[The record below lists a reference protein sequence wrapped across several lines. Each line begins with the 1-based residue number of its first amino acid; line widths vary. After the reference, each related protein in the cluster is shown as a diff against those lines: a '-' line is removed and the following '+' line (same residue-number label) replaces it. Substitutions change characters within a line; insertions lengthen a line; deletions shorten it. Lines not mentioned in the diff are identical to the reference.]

1 MSFSFDS
8 PFCHAFAQH
17 DPNAA
22 SDFVRSYNLYRS
34 FDPRIGNFAECM
46 RAMRSCFSDRTR
58 SLYPR
63 EVEDVLETQL
73 LSLLQAVAR
82 VRNLELIC
90 SLGSTAVRSAETTLA
105 TEDVRHKRAR
115 LSGSFN

>member
-8 PFCHAFAQH
+8 PFCHAFAQY

-22 SDFVRSYNLYRS
+22 SDFVRSYDLYRS
-34 FDPRIGNFAECM
+34 FNPRIGNFAAHM
-46 RAMRSCFSDRTR
+46 REIYNCFSERTR

-63 EVEDVLETQL
+63 EVEDILETQL

-82 VRNLELIC
+82 VKNLELLG

-105 TEDVRHKRAR
+105 AEDFRNKRVR
-115 LSGSFN
+115 L